1 MFGVG
6 SASPRGTWM
15 WTSERALPSGVAG
28 VWTRVQNC
36 LSLAHAFLSAGLV
49 PSAMNRIGSAGGIRF
64 LALAVGSCQT
74 YPGGS
79 GSGFFSLGFFLVF
92 FSGGSVLS
100 A

>member
-1 MFGVG
+1 MFDVG
-6 SASPRGTWM
+6 PASPSGTWM

-36 LSLAHAFLSAGLV
+36 FSLTHAFLSAGVV
-49 PSAMNRIGSAGGIRF
+49 PSAMKLIGTAGAIRF

-79 GSGFFSLGFFLVF
+79 GSGFFSLGGFLVF
-92 FSGGSVLS
+92 FSGGSVFP
-100 A
+100 